1 MDKRRGRFVVPI
13 GVLKLVKASLL
24 LTFGIVA
31 MVAGP
36 GPFARGAGHAALWLG
51 GMPGRHVLH
60 RVAAKLLS
68 LDGEDAK
75 KLALVALAYAAV
87 FVVEGVGLLKRKVW
101 AEWLT
106 VVVTASF
113 IPIEIYE
120 LVVHFGAGKVVALML
135 NVVIVIYLLAVRL
148 GDRRVP
154 LRAVAARLAR

>member
-1 MDKRRGRFVVPI
+1 VNKPRGRFVVPI

-24 LTFGIVA
+24 LTLGIVG
-31 MVAGP
+31 MLVGP
-36 GPFARGAGHAALWLG
+36 GRFGRLVQDAALWLG

-68 LDGEDAK
+68 LDGGDAK
-75 KLALVALAYAAV
+75 KLALGALAYSAV
-87 FVVEGVGLLKRKVW
+87 FAVEGVGLLGRKVW

-120 LVVHFGAGKVVALML
+120 LVVHFGAGKVVALVL
-135 NVVIVIYLLAVRL
+135 NVAVVIYLLALRL
-148 GDRRVP
+148 GERRAP
-154 LRAVAARLAR
+154 FRAVAARLAR